1 MIGILD
7 PEGKNNNPLTNE
19 PYSDKYKSLAKKWQ
33 SYPVYKENKQILKDI
48 ENNNVILVISGTG
61 SGKTV
66 LFPKYMLHVLKY
78 QGKIAITLPKQDI
91 TKSAAEFAA
100 LTLDVELGKSV
111 GYQFKGSRSFSEE
124 TKLLYCTDGTLVS
137 RLLSDPEL
145 KDFDAVI
152 IDEAHERKV
161 NIDFLLY
168 LLKNV
173 LIKRK
178 DFKLIIMSATINDEI
193 FKNYYKEFKFKS
205 LSIGVLPNYHIE
217 SIFVEASIND
227 YLKKGFDIIKQLLK
241 KDENRDDGI
250 LFFVPSIS
258 ETHKICDELANDDA
272 TFKDKNMCISVYAGI
287 NSNDVKLATDKD
299 YYRGF
304 IKNGRKIIVATNVAE
319 SSLTIEGIKYVIDSG
334 LENKTSYDFD
344 KRINIMDKTLITRAQ
359 AIQRMGRTGRTGAG
373 ICYHLYSKDALER
386 TMEKFP
392 KPSIIEEPIGYEL
405 LRLLNIESIGTVSKL
420 HKVVENFIEPP
431 KKNNVE
437 SELEYLK
444 ELGLIKN
451 DVLTK
456 MGKIVCDLQ
465 IEPKSALSMILG
477 YKLNCF
483 REVVAILTVIDN
495 IKGKIEKLFYL
506 PKKDANWAKNK
517 WNEIKEHFSSNNSSD
532 HLALL
537 KVFGEYEIAK
547 KEEKLNEWIKKY
559 YVNKKVIDKC
569 YEDYKKMKHKYRHKI
584 EELVL
589 PEISFPEDI
598 LKFDIEHRI
607 IACFIYG
614 TQNILKQDNKNK
626 LNNKYNNDVKIDRD
640 SFINIGKIVV
650 RNSSFIYDTLL
661 KFGKSPVKAMIVSLI
676 TQKTSYI
683 INML

>member
-19 PYSDKYKSLAKKWQ
+19 PYSDNYKSLAKKWQ

-48 ENNNVILVISGTG
+48 ENNNVILVIAGTG

-100 LTLDVELGKSV
+100 LTLDVKLGSSV
-111 GYQFKGSRSFSEE
+111 GYQFKGSRNFMDE

-137 RLLSDPEL
+137 RLLTDPDL

-205 LSIGVLPNYHIE
+205 LSIGTKPNYPIE
-217 SIFVEASIND
+217 SIFVESNNND
-227 YLKKGFDIIKQLLK
+227 YLRKGFDIIKQLLK

-258 ETHKICDELANDDA
+258 ETHKICDDLADDDE
-272 TFKDKNMCISVYAGI
+272 TFKDKNMCVSVYAGI
-287 NSNDVKLATDKD
+287 NEENVKLATDKD

-334 LENKTSYDFD
+334 LENKTSYDFK
-344 KRINIMDKTLITRAQ
+344 KRISIMDKTLITRAQ

-373 ICYHLYSKDALER
+373 TCYHLYSKDTFER
-386 TMEKFP
+386 NMEKFP
-392 KPSIIEEPIGYEL
+392 KPSIKEEPISYEL
-405 LRLLNIESIGTVSKL
+405 LRLLNIKSIETVSKL
-420 HKVVENFIEPP
+420 YEILEHFIEPP
-431 KKNNVE
+431 TKSNVT

-444 ELGLIKN
+444 ELNLIK
-451 DVLTK
+451 DDTLTK
-456 MGKIVCDLQ
+456 MGKIVCDLG
-465 IEPKSALSMILG
+465 IEPKGALSMILG

-483 REVVAILTVIDN
+483 REVVSILTVIDE

-506 PKKDANWAKNK
+506 PKKDANWVKNK
-517 WNEIKEHFSSNNSSD
+517 WNEIKEHFCKDSYSD
-532 HLALL
+532 HLAVL
-537 KVFGEYEIAK
+537 KLFGEYELAI
-547 KEEKLNEWIKKY
+547 KEDKLNDWIKKY
-559 YVNKKVIDKC
+559 YINKKVIDKC
-569 YEDYKKMKHKYRHKI
+569 YNEYKRMKHKYRHKI
-584 EELVL
+584 EELNL

-607 IACFIYG
+607 IACFLYG
-614 TQNILKQDNKNK
+614 TQNVLKQNNKNK
-626 LNNKYNNDVKIDRD
+626 LFNSLNDDVKIDRD
-640 SFINIGKIVV
+640 SFVNIGKVAS
-650 RNSSFIYDTLL
+650 NSSFIYDILF
-661 KFGKSPVKAMIVSLI
+661 KFGKSPVKAMMVSQI

-683 INML
+683 INVL

>member
-19 PYSDKYKSLAKKWQ
+19 PYSDNYKSLAKKWQ

-48 ENNNVILVISGTG
+48 ENNNVILVIAGTG

-100 LTLDVELGKSV
+100 LTLDVKLGSSV
-111 GYQFKGSRSFSEE
+111 GYQFKGSRNFMDE

-137 RLLSDPEL
+137 RLLTDPDL

-205 LSIGVLPNYHIE
+205 LSIGTKPNYPIE
-217 SIFVEASIND
+217 SIFVESNNND
-227 YLKKGFDIIKQLLK
+227 YLRKGFDIIKQLLK

-258 ETHKICDELANDDA
+258 ETHKICDDLADDDE
-272 TFKDKNMCISVYAGI
+272 TFKDKNMCVSVYAGI
-287 NSNDVKLATDKD
+287 NEENVKLATDKD

-334 LENKTSYDFD
+334 LENKTSYDFK
-344 KRINIMDKTLITRAQ
+344 KRISIMDKTLITRAQ

-373 ICYHLYSKDALER
+373 TCYHLYSKDTFER
-386 TMEKFP
+386 NMEKFP
-392 KPSIIEEPIGYEL
+392 KPSIKEEPISYEL
-405 LRLLNIESIGTVSKL
+405 LRLLNIKSIETVSKL
-420 HKVVENFIEPP
+420 YEILEHFIEPP
-431 KKNNVE
+431 TKSNVT

-444 ELGLIKN
+444 ELNLIK
-451 DVLTK
+451 DDTLTK
-456 MGKIVCDLQ
+456 MGKIVCDLG
-465 IEPKSALSMILG
+465 IEPKGALSMILG

-483 REVVAILTVIDN
+483 REVVSILTVIDE

-506 PKKDANWAKNK
+506 PKKDANWVKNK
-517 WNEIKEHFSSNNSSD
+517 WNEIKEHFCKDSYSD
-532 HLALL
+532 HLAVL
-537 KVFGEYEIAK
+537 KLFGEYELAI
-547 KEEKLNEWIKKY
+547 KEDKLNDWIKKY
-559 YVNKKVIDKC
+559 YINKKVIDKC
-569 YEDYKKMKHKYRHKI
+569 YNEYKRMKHKYRHKI
-584 EELVL
+584 EELDL

-607 IACFIYG
+607 IACFLYG
-614 TQNILKQDNKNK
+614 TQNVLKQNNKNK
-626 LNNKYNNDVKIDRD
+626 LFNSLNDDVKIDRD
-640 SFINIGKIVV
+640 SFVNIGKVAS
-650 RNSSFIYDTLL
+650 NSSFIYDILF
-661 KFGKSPVKAMIVSLI
+661 KFGKSPVKAMMVSQI

-683 INML
+683 INVL